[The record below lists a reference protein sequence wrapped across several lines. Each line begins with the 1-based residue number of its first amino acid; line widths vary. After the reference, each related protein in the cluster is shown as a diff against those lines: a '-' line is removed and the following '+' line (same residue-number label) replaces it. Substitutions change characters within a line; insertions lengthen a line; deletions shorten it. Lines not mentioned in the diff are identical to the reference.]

1 MSKAVL
7 LSIRPKW
14 CELIASGEKT
24 IEVRKTR
31 PRIETPFNCFI
42 YCTKPKYECEDFL
55 TFNAGTEKAFSY
67 FGGGMV
73 VGEFICD
80 QIFHISYEENGPFSE
95 ERGGGYSEKYSS
107 IGYKD
112 GLTDDEFDEYLHGR
126 PGYGWHISALKM
138 YDKPLELSEFNQCH
152 KCEYYSGCKEHEY
165 GCDGAYKVQRPPQS
179 WMHVEELI

>member
-1 MSKAVL
+1 MRKKAVL

-14 CELIASGEKT
+14 VELIATREKT

-55 TFNAGTEKAFSY
+55 TFNAGTEKAFSF

-73 VGEFICD
+73 VGEFACD
-80 QIFHISYEENGPFSE
+80 QIFPISYEENGPFSE
-95 ERGGGYSEKYSS
+95 ERGGGYSETYSS

-112 GLTDDEFDEYLHGR
+112 GLTDDEFDEYLNEK
-126 PGYGWHISALKM
+126 PGYGWHISKLKI
-138 YDKPLELSEFNQCH
+138 YKKPLPLSDFDSWIGSTVIEGG
-152 KCEYYSGCKEHEY
+152 YPVPIRS
-165 GCDGAYKVQRPPQS
+165 APRPPQS
-179 WMHVEELI
+179 WCYIRGKAE